1 MAAYT
6 IINLQVTD
14 PDSFRE
20 FQEKFPAVL
29 EKYEGRYLAR
39 GGEAERWEGNWEP
52 RRVVILEFPSI
63 DHARRLYKSKEYEPL
78 KAIRLQSTKSD
89 LIVVAGL

>member
-1 MAAYT
+1 MQFRILAAHPPPLGLFVRRNIEERSEVMAAYT

-29 EKYEGRYLAR
+29 EKYEGKYLAR
-39 GGEAERWEGNWEP
+39 GGEVGR
-52 RRVVILEFPSI
+52 
-63 DHARRLYKSKEYEPL
+63 
-78 KAIRLQSTKSD
+78 
-89 LIVVAGL
+89 